1 MSEAMVHATRKA
13 AQASGGRPVPASNL
27 HVTLAFLGSV
37 PERRVAELAEIARS
51 AAAGGSLELAFD
63 HLEYWRAVHLL
74 CALPAESPPP
84 VVAFAQGLQEGLVAR
99 GFVPDAER
107 RSSPGTKATRRFRPH
122 VTLAR
127 GVSPVNGAMAIGPV
141 TWSFADFVLVD
152 SRMLP
157 EGSCYTVLERF
168 PLGHSSR
175 MPQPAGSSPC

>member
-1 MSEAMVHATRKA
+1 MREAMVQATRKA
-13 AQASGGRPVPASNL
+13 AQASGGRPVPATNL

-37 PERRVAELAEIARS
+37 PEQRLGELAEIARR

-63 HLEYWRAVHLL
+63 HLEYWRAVQML

-84 VVAFAQGLQEGLVAR
+84 MVALAHGLQEGLAAS

-127 GVSPVNGAMAIGPV
+127 GVSRVSGAMAIGPV
-141 TWSFADFVLVD
+141 TWSFADFVLVG

-157 EGSCYTVLERF
+157 EGSSYTVLESF

-175 MPQPAGSSPC
+175 